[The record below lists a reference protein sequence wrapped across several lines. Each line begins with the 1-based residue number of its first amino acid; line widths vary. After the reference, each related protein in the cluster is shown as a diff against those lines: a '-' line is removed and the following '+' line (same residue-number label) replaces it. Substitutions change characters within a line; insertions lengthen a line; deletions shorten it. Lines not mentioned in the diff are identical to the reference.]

1 MIVHSESY
9 PEQYSNRIDCLGSEY
24 HQDWKCAEGSAG
36 QSRIRAG
43 TTTGKGSTPNGYGS
57 QMIRPSL
64 AGFT

>member
-24 HQDWKCAEGSAG
+24 RQDWKCVEGSAG